1 MQGTLEE
8 RTFAALSSFLDH
20 GSSGFLATTRR
31 CLCDA
36 SPSSR
41 TASAS
46 SEGHTPKRRPEHPP
60 THSLYPVFALCV
72 LAALCAIWRHS
83 NVGALVSSAP
93 AFGIFRSTDRGGASH
108 FEGSLPLGNA
118 ASALHSADVKQ
129 SRIFGPSGLASSAP
143 HYSAGEPSVR
153 RLSEDEQIETPTGSI
168 PIAPS
173 LAFFSFLFFFA
184 IFLQWLVSKIPVY
197 PPPVSIVWFVFG
209 MAAYGVASIP
219 ALLPQQPWEK
229 PGGSAATPGASFQAP
244 IRGHNIL
251 QTAILEMRFIDSSI
265 VYYVMMPILLYEA
278 TQNIN
283 WHKFKK
289 FLAGG
294 LTLAVLGVA
303 LQGVA
308 ETPFSTF
315 IMFVKLLFLGPA
327 FGIAV
332 GLVAYAWL
340 LFFRRHPLMQCLAYI
355 TFCYVSYFLAEA
367 VFSLSGPL
375 TAVCYGL
382 FIKAY
387 GHIALDRD
395 AQTKHHT
402 FVAALALMANCTIFI
417 VSGIVTYGMMSSVFT
432 RDDGLTYWLH
442 LLVTY
447 LYLNAARIFMIIFFV
462 PILRRTGYGL
472 SWKEAVLLVWG
483 GLRGGIV
490 LALGL
495 RIERD
500 GDLDAELTN
509 TLSFFISGSVFL
521 ILLINGITFE
531 LLYRLLNPYPPKPFR
546 RVYLEAVM
554 RMIDHQYLEDRKALE
569 NHWLFKGTDVL
580 THADRVVPRLG
591 WRKVDRLGNLDI
603 KNPDITQAFMCL
615 HEAAIY
621 SWVVPEE
628 EEDKE
633 EEDGADEEE
642 GEEEATQTPSGKQQ
656 EGEKDARDFDSSVSY
671 EAALCRGG
679 SRSPLPAP
687 SGVSMLLASPQPGV
701 SLRDVITD
709 TCTSDMMKRGV
720 LDASTGGGAAVGGGS
735 LVSGGVRGPSPITA
749 VQKIA
754 VSTKAA
760 PGSVHLVSQLPEAS
774 QQGIVAEDKTG
785 GAEGSHDQA
794 YGDAE
799 VTPSVVSSVL
809 ASPDA
814 QPSRE
819 RERGCLRKRTEAEQV
834 RSTRP
839 LERQAH
845 SLAALGQGLK
855 PSESRGFDPKFNL
868 RLIEHATTTA
878 PADREV
884 SVLLAPSEPCSD
896 GGSEGGTN
904 VDVLEVTLQGKD
916 PMTQA
921 PLYTLTCRGGGTAPG
936 EHSNEKKKERGGG
949 GGMVERALTTLKRVM
964 APLHVDATPVSRLT
978 SSGTDFRR
986 SRTVGLN
993 SLGSKQEER
1002 GRRQGVDT
1010 PGLSKS
1016 KTGVGAF
1023 RGNRSVSL
1031 LPEGAGGG
1039 GGASFLAPA
1048 SPCFNISL
1056 NGGPMIV
1063 DGNSPREP
1071 AGAPRFDTDATL
1083 IFNNLP
1089 DRSQGPRRHKR
1100 RLFRLLSG
1108 KQPANKH
1115 RTNLGAP
1122 DFELG
1127 GGGSCGS
1134 RRSFVSSAGSP
1145 PTHATPMEGKNYRI
1159 VPAAVPL
1166 ASVLEGQT
1174 RLFRR
1179 LGTGPAPATADP
1191 MDEGHLRSMK
1201 EQEAAGGPLAIQ
1213 RVRTSFSLASSE
1225 SYFEVSV
1232 AQKDWIQRFRGWEG
1246 SSESDPCVGKRA
1258 ARGGSRTP
1266 P

>member
-1 MQGTLEE
+1 
-8 RTFAALSSFLDH
+8 
-20 GSSGFLATTRR
+20 
-31 CLCDA
+31 
-36 SPSSR
+36 
-41 TASAS
+41 
-46 SEGHTPKRRPEHPP
+46 
-60 THSLYPVFALCV
+60 
-72 LAALCAIWRHS
+72 
-83 NVGALVSSAP
+83 
-93 AFGIFRSTDRGGASH
+93 
-108 FEGSLPLGNA
+108 
-118 ASALHSADVKQ
+118 
-129 SRIFGPSGLASSAP
+129 
-143 HYSAGEPSVR
+143 
-153 RLSEDEQIETPTGSI
+153 
-168 PIAPS
+168 
-173 LAFFSFLFFFA
+173 
-184 IFLQWLVSKIPVY
+184 
-197 PPPVSIVWFVFG
+197 
-209 MAAYGVASIP
+209 
-219 ALLPQQPWEK
+219 
-229 PGGSAATPGASFQAP
+229 
-244 IRGHNIL
+244 
-251 QTAILEMRFIDSSI
+251 
-265 VYYVMMPILLYEA
+265 
-278 TQNIN
+278 
-283 WHKFKK
+283 
-289 FLAGG
+289 
-294 LTLAVLGVA
+294 
-303 LQGVA
+303 
-308 ETPFSTF
+308 
-315 IMFVKLLFLGPA
+315 
-327 FGIAV
+327 
-332 GLVAYAWL
+332 
-340 LFFRRHPLMQCLAYI
+340 
-355 TFCYVSYFLAEA
+355 
-367 VFSLSGPL
+367 
-375 TAVCYGL
+375 
-382 FIKAY
+382 
-387 GHIALDRD
+387 
-395 AQTKHHT
+395 
-402 FVAALALMANCTIFI
+402 
-417 VSGIVTYGMMSSVFT
+417 
-432 RDDGLTYWLH
+432 
-442 LLVTY
+442 
-447 LYLNAARIFMIIFFV
+447 
-462 PILRRTGYGL
+462 
-472 SWKEAVLLVWG
+472 
-483 GLRGGIV
+483 
-490 LALGL
+490 
-495 RIERD
+495 
-500 GDLDAELTN
+500 
-509 TLSFFISGSVFL
+509 
-521 ILLINGITFE
+521 
-531 LLYRLLNPYPPKPFR
+531 
-546 RVYLEAVM
+546 
-554 RMIDHQYLEDRKALE
+554 
-569 NHWLFKGTDVL
+569 
-580 THADRVVPRLG
+580 
-591 WRKVDRLGNLDI
+591 
-603 KNPDITQAFMCL
+603 
-615 HEAAIY
+615 
-621 SWVVPEE
+621 
-628 EEDKE
+628 
-633 EEDGADEEE
+633 
-642 GEEEATQTPSGKQQ
+642 
-656 EGEKDARDFDSSVSY
+656 
-671 EAALCRGG
+671 
-679 SRSPLPAP
+679 
-687 SGVSMLLASPQPGV
+687 MLLASPQPGV

-819 RERGCLRKRTEAEQV
+819 RERGCLRKRTEAEQ
-834 RSTRP
+834 
-839 LERQAH
+839 ERQAH

-1225 SYFEVSV
+1225 SYFELPMSPRAHDSGEATCSRRKVLRKEREGELYLMIFNACREMYHRLYHKQCIGGSALLSLNTSLDLSNDFAVGKNLTGFEYEWSV
-1232 AQKDWIQRFRGWEG
+1232 LQSRLHCLQYQRSVYCCFWRNIPSAFLRSLLNSGACQSDLEQLLAFVDVHEELLDKGGRNMELLMGKGLLSNYKQQILSAKRFVLYIRDCYPDSFRFAVCKVAATLLLNLKMKLVKDTASKGLVLEEDKEKLLQILDEQQFRLSRFRPCLILIRPHACFSAVPHQENLGAFAPMG
-1246 SSESDPCVGKRA
+1246 SASRPHSP
-1258 ARGGSRTP
+1258 RGSTP
-1266 P
+1266 EHEV